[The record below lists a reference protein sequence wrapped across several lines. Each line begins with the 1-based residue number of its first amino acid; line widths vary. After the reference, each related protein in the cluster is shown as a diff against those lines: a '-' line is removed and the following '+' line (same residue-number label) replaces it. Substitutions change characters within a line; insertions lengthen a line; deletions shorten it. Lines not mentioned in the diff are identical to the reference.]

1 MAYCKATTKS
11 GKPCR
16 SMAMSD
22 SDYCFRHNPD
32 ISDEE
37 KLQASAMGGSKLTK
51 QRLERQV
58 TTAQEDVNIRSL
70 NGIVDLLDSNIRDV
84 RRGDIDPKVSN
95 AIVQNLNVLLKVYEL
110 GIQDAR
116 IRKLEEKA
124 GIESPTELLSM
135 GGN

>member
-1 MAYCKATTKS
+1 MAFCKAINKN
-11 GKPCR
+11 GEPCKAQA
-16 SMAMSD
+16 MANG
-22 SDYCFRHNPD
+22 YCYRHNPD

-37 KLQASAMGGSKLTK
+37 KLQASATGGGKLTVE
-51 QRLERQV
+51 RLERQIA
-58 TTAQEDVNIRSL
+58 TAQDDINVRNL
-70 NGIVDLLDSNIRDV
+70 NGVVDLIENNIKDV
-84 RRGDIDPKVSN
+84 RQGNVDPRVSN

-124 GIESPTELLSM
+124 GIESPTELLNM

>member
-1 MAYCKATTKS
+1 MAFCKATTKD

-16 SMAMSD
+16 CMAMGG
-22 SDYCFRHNPD
+22 SDYCYRHNPD

-58 TTAQEDVNIRSL
+58 ATAQDDTDVRSL
-70 NGIVDLLDSNIRDV
+70 NGIVDLIDDTIRGL
-84 RRGDIDPKVSN
+84 RQGSIEPRVSN
-95 AIVQNLNVLLKVYEL
+95 AIVQSLGILLKVYEL